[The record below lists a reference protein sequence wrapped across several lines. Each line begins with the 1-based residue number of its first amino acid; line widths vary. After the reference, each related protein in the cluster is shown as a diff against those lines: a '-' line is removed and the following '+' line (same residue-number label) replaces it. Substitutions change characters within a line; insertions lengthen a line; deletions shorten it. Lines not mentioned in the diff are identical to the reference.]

1 MKGLSRRIKMLKS
14 KTKQLLSVLV
24 ISTAVIFTPL
34 TAHSADKGAIE
45 VGKKLAFKRSK
56 GNCLACHA
64 MKGGNLAGT
73 IGPMIVAM
81 KLRYPDR
88 QKLFD
93 KLWGKPGTEVKDSMM
108 PPFGKN
114 GILTDNEINKIV
126 DFIYEL

>member
-1 MKGLSRRIKMLKS
+1 MLKS
-14 KTKQLLSVLV
+14 KTKQLLSVLA
-24 ISTAVIFTPL
+24 ISTAIMAAPVV
-34 TAHSADKGAIE
+34 AQASDAASIE
-45 VGKKLAFKRSK
+45 AGKKLTFSKKK

-88 QKLFD
+88 QKLVD
-93 KLWGKPGTEVKDSMM
+93 KLWGKPGTEVQDSMM

-114 GILTDNEINKIV
+114 GILTDKQINKIV